1 VKKILIY
8 DNTQPPPS
16 DVCNLL
22 GIERFSDVYYR
33 KRSLDRWISDLAG
46 QAGLTFV
53 DLESLMHADSLAKP
67 PLSGP
72 GRQTIIYI
80 PAWIAF
86 GCAEKE
92 AALFLQK
99 LSLTRNNLRV
109 ANDTN
114 QFDPYAPHMMV
125 LVDDLA
131 QSFLRAVASGESAE
145 SFFREAG
152 EQLQPVPDHANMIDL
167 RDPLRFTDY
176 LTSNFDARFFNSV
189 QTVNEFVLLKRST
202 DAAKLKREHDF
213 YHLLPA
219 SMQMFFVQPY
229 DFTREA
235 QGASYKMERLFVPD
249 MALQWIHG
257 SLNRIHLERFL
268 DKVLFFVRS
277 RPARPVPRDIAER
290 TRDEA
295 YRSKLLAR
303 LEQLEALPAYASIE
317 PYARATFG
325 GVRSLLDRY
334 LKLLDKSQPA
344 EIEKSL
350 CIGHGDLCF
359 SNILYS
365 KTTGLMRF
373 IDARGAET
381 EDELYVNP
389 YYDIAKLS
397 HSVVGNYDFI
407 NYGLF
412 RLDIDSDLKVRLHI
426 DAKPQPWATGM
437 FRQKLTE
444 SGFDPELTRLYEAS
458 LFISMAPLH
467 IDVPKKVIAFLVNAA
482 DILDELERNF

>member
-1 VKKILIY
+1 MRKILLY

-16 DVCNLL
+16 DVSNLL

-33 KRSLDRWISDLAG
+33 KRSLERWMSDLAD
-46 QAGLTFV
+46 QAGFNFV
-53 DLESLMHADSLAKP
+53 DIETLAHPDSLIQP
-67 PLSGP
+67 PLAGS
-72 GRQTIIYI
+72 GRQIIVYV

-86 GCAEKE
+86 GCAETE
-92 AALFLQK
+92 ASLFLQK
-99 LSLTRNNLRV
+99 LGLTRNNLRV
-109 ANDTN
+109 TSDSAT
-114 QFDPYAPHMMV
+114 FDPRAPYMMA
-125 LVDDLA
+125 LVDDMAKALLHSIA
-131 QSFLRAVASGESAE
+131 AGESAE
-145 SFFREAG
+145 SFLREVAD
-152 EQLQPVPDHANMIDL
+152 QLQPVPDDARMIDL

-189 QTVNEFVLLKRST
+189 QTVNDFVLLKRST
-202 DAAKLKREHDF
+202 DGAKLRREHDF
-213 YHLLPA
+213 YHLLPP

-229 DFTREA
+229 DFRQEA
-235 QGASYKMERLFVPD
+235 EGASYKMERLFVPD

-257 SLNRIHLERFL
+257 SLDETHLERFL

-277 RPARPVPRDIAER
+277 RPTRSVPRDVAER
-290 TRDEA
+290 ARNEA

-303 LEQLEALPAYASIE
+303 IEQLEALPAYAAIE

-325 GVRSLLDRY
+325 GVRTLVARYFALLDRAR
-334 LKLLDKSQPA
+334 PA
-344 EIEKSL
+344 DIEKSL

-373 IDARGAET
+373 IDAKGAAT

-412 RLDIDSDLKVRLHI
+412 RLEVDADLKVRVLI
-426 DAKPQPWATGM
+426 DAAPKPWAAVA
-437 FRQKLTE
+437 FRRKLVQN
-444 SGFDPELTRLYEAS
+444 GFDPVLARLYEAS

-467 IDVPKKVIAFLVNAA
+467 IDVPKKVVAFLVNAA
-482 DILDELERNF
+482 GILDEVEREF